1 MPDDELLSLMCDTIT
16 IAPPSGTYSDRG
28 QPSFG
33 AAVSYP
39 CRIEPASGEEIVRG
53 PNAEE
58 RKASWRIYVGSTS
71 ALDPEGQ
78 LTLPAGFSPQ
88 TPPFFSIGRMA
99 DEVGS
104 HHSVILV

>member
-1 MPDDELLSLMCDTIT
+1 MDTELLELMPDTIT
-16 IAPPSGTYSDRG
+16 IALPTGAYSDRG

-58 RKASWRIYVGSTS
+58 RKAAWRIYVGSTA
-71 ALDPEGQ
+71 ALNPEGQ
-78 LTLPAGFSPQ
+78 LTLPTGFSPQ

-104 HHSVILV
+104 HHSVIMV